1 MKFPHVR
8 YSSPLGRAQPIPM
21 DIERTKREGWQN
33 NHLLVIAAND
43 QRLDF
48 LEQQLIERI
57 GNRLYGIKNKGG
69 KIG

>member
-1 MKFPHVR
+1 MKFPPVR
-8 YSSPLGRAQPIPM
+8 YPSPLGRAQPIPM

-48 LEQQLIERI
+48 LEQQLIESI
-57 GNRLYGIKNKGG
+57 GNRLYGIKSKGG

>member
-1 MKFPHVR
+1 
-8 YSSPLGRAQPIPM
+8 M

-33 NHLLVIAAND
+33 SHLLVIAAND

-48 LEQQLIERI
+48 LEQQLIESI
-57 GNRLYGIKNKGG
+57 GNRLYGTKGKGG

>member
-1 MKFPHVR
+1 MKIPSPR
-8 YSSPLGRAQPIPM
+8 YPSPLGRAQPIPM

-33 NHLLVIAAND
+33 SQLLVIAPTD

-57 GNRLYGIKNKGG
+57 GNRLYGPKGKGG
-69 KIG
+69 QSG

>member
-1 MKFPHVR
+1 MKFPQPR
-8 YSSPLGRAQPIPM
+8 YPSPLGRMQPIPM

-33 NHLLVIAAND
+33 NHLLVIASND

-57 GNRLYGIKNKGG
+57 GNRLYGPKGKGG
-69 KIG
+69 QRG

>member
-1 MKFPHVR
+1 MKFPPVR
-8 YSSPLGRAQPIPM
+8 YPSPLGRAQPIPM

>member
-69 KIG
+69 EIG

>member
-8 YSSPLGRAQPIPM
+8 YPSPLGRAQPIPM

-57 GNRLYGIKNKGG
+57 GNRLYGSKNKGG

>member
-8 YSSPLGRAQPIPM
+8 YASPLGRAQPIPM

-43 QRLDF
+43 QRLDY

>member
-1 MKFPHVR
+1 MKFPPVR
-8 YSSPLGRAQPIPM
+8 YPSPLGRAQPIPM
-21 DIERTKREGWQN
+21 DIERTKREGWQH
-33 NHLLVIAAND
+33 NHLLVISPGD

-57 GNRLYGIKNKGG
+57 GNRLYGQKSKGG

>member
-1 MKFPHVR
+1 
-8 YSSPLGRAQPIPM
+8 M

>member
-1 MKFPHVR
+1 MKFPPVR
-8 YSSPLGRAQPIPM
+8 YPSPLGRAQPIAM

-48 LEQQLIERI
+48 LEQQLIESI
-57 GNRLYGIKNKGG
+57 GNRLYGIKRKGG

>member
-1 MKFPHVR
+1 MKFPPVR
-8 YSSPLGRAQPIPM
+8 YPSPLGRAQPVPM
-21 DIERTKREGWQN
+21 DIERTKRDGWQN
-33 NHLLVIAAND
+33 EHLLVISPGD

-57 GNRLYGIKNKGG
+57 GNRLYGSKSKGG

>member
-1 MKFPHVR
+1 MKIPAPH
-8 YSSPLGRAQPIPM
+8 YPSPLGRAQPIPM
-21 DIERTKREGWQN
+21 DIERTKRDGWQN
-33 NHLLVIAAND
+33 EHLLVISPGD

-57 GNRLYGIKNKGG
+57 GNRLYGTKSKGG

>member
-57 GNRLYGIKNKGG
+57 GDRLYGIKNKGG

>member
-1 MKFPHVR
+1 MKFPPVR
-8 YSSPLGRAQPIPM
+8 YPSPLGRAQPIPM

-43 QRLDF
+43 KRLDF
-48 LEQQLIERI
+48 LEQQLIESI
-57 GNRLYGIKNKGG
+57 GNRLYGIKSKGG